1 MYLESLDGQHGA
13 VGRVSIVSS
22 PSAIK
27 FPIPDD
33 RNAGPKSF
41 VPACE
46 WGLLV
51 IVAVEEDGFVE
62 ITFDFGEDDGAELLD
77 FDDLGFGSFDFELL
91 HPVSD
96 VLGGFFEEAVA
107 LPIRIKVSGEIGYF
121 DVLHE

>member
-1 MYLESLDGQHGA
+1 M
-13 VGRVSIVSS
+13 
-22 PSAIK
+22 
-27 FPIPDD
+27 
-33 RNAGPKSF
+33 
-41 VPACE
+41 
-46 WGLLV
+46 
-51 IVAVEEDGFVE
+51 AVEEDGFVE

-96 VLGGFFEEAVA
+96 VLGGFFEEAIA